1 MKKTI
6 YTLLILLISLPIAGQ
21 LSQQSKNITEIF
33 FPDVTSVE
41 NVTPAL
47 KKKKG
52 YTNYAELWDFL
63 KDLKVQKM

>member
-6 YTLLILLISLPIAGQ
+6 YTLLLLLISLPIAAQ
-21 LSQQSKNITEIF
+21 LSQQSKNITDTF
-33 FPDVTSVE
+33 FPDISSVE

-52 YTNYAELWDFL
+52 YTNYKELWGFLNDF
-63 KDLKVQKM
+63 KTAH